1 MIMCVAY
8 PFVEPEIDILSI
20 LAVDLGGS
28 HLSCGIVEQR
38 RVLAERTFSV
48 AALSAR
54 EVLIALEGMLCECL
68 DEAGITASSAQ
79 GIAIGYPGIV
89 CSSTNEILSPLNKYF
104 DMSGE
109 ALTAW
114 ARCSFDL
121 PLRLENDARL
131 ALLGEV
137 WAGAAQGADDVV
149 MVTLGTGI
157 GGAAMIGGRLLG
169 SKAGHAGSLG
179 GHIPVRMDGRRC
191 ACGAIGCA
199 EAEASTST
207 LPDLCRDWPGF
218 ATSSLSKKEPIN
230 FQALFSAVD
239 ARDAIAE
246 QVLAYC
252 LQIWSVLTVALI
264 HAYGPELVIF
274 GGGAMHR
281 GEEILPPIRSY
292 VEEHMWRTSRG
303 LPRIEAAKLGPRAA
317 LLGAASLF
325 REGSAFV

>member
-1 MIMCVAY
+1 
-8 PFVEPEIDILSI
+8 LSI

-28 HLSCGIVEQR
+28 HMSCAIVEGR
-38 RVLAERTFSV
+38 HILAERTLL
-48 AALSAR
+48 AEALSMPAMLAS
-54 EVLIALEGMLCECL
+54 VEGMLRECL
-68 DEAGITASSAQ
+68 DEAGMTTNSAR

-89 CSSTNEILSPLNKYF
+89 CSSTNEILSALDKYP
-104 DMSGE
+104 DLSGE
-109 ALTAW
+109 ALTSW
-114 ARCSFDL
+114 VRSSFNL

-137 WAGAAQGADDVV
+137 WAGAAQGAEDVV

-179 GHIPVRMDGRRC
+179 GHLPIRLNGRPC

-207 LPDLCRDWPGF
+207 LPELCRDWPGF
-218 ATSSLSKKEPIN
+218 DSSSLAREPRLD
-230 FQALFSAVD
+230 FQALFRAVD
-239 ARDAIAE
+239 SCDAIAE

-252 LQIWSVLTVALI
+252 LQVWSVLTVALI
-264 HAYGPELVIF
+264 HAYGPELVLF
-274 GGGAMHR
+274 GGGVMRR
-281 GEEILPPIRSY
+281 GEEVLLPIRSY

-303 LPRIEAAKLGPRAA
+303 LPRIEAAKLGSRAA
-317 LLGAASLF
+317 LFGAASLF
-325 REGSAFV
+325 HEESAFV

>member
-1 MIMCVAY
+1 M
-8 PFVEPEIDILSI
+8 SI

-28 HLSCGIVEQR
+28 HVGCGIVEQR
-38 RVLAERTFSV
+38 HVLAERTFSAV
-48 AALSAR
+48 ALSAQ
-54 EVLIALEGMLCECL
+54 EVLTAVEGGLRDCL
-68 DEAGITASSAQ
+68 DEAGIIPSMAQ

-89 CSSTNEILSPLNKYF
+89 CSSTNEILSPLNKYS

-109 ALTAW
+109 ALTTW
-114 ARCSFDL
+114 ARSSFDL

-157 GGAAMIGGRLLG
+157 GGAAMIGGRLLR
-169 SKAGHAGSLG
+169 SKAGHAGNLG

-191 ACGAIGCA
+191 ACGAVGCA

-207 LPDLCRDWPGF
+207 LPDLCRTWPGF
-218 ATSSLSKKEPIN
+218 ATSSLSKEKRIN
-230 FQALFSAVD
+230 FQALFNAVD
-239 ARDAIAE
+239 ACDAVAKQI
-246 QVLAYC
+246 LAYC
-252 LQIWSVLTVALI
+252 LQVWSVLTVALI

-274 GGGAMHR
+274 GGGVMHR
-281 GEEILPPIRSY
+281 GEEILSPVRSY
-292 VEEHMWRTSRG
+292 VEEHTWRTSRG
-303 LPRIEAAKLGPRAA
+303 LPRIEAAKLGSRAA

-325 REGSAFV
+325 HGESAFV

>member
-1 MIMCVAY
+1 MSV
-8 PFVEPEIDILSI
+8 

-28 HLSCGIVEQR
+28 HVSCGLVDR
-38 RVLAERTFSV
+38 RQVLAERTLPVV
-48 AALSAR
+48 ASSTHA
-54 EVLIALEGMLCECL
+54 VLIAVEGMLHECL
-68 DEAGITASSAQ
+68 DETGMMLSSVR
-79 GIAIGYPGIV
+79 GIAFGYPGIV
-89 CSSTNEILSPLNKYF
+89 CSGTSEILSPLDKYP
-104 DMSGE
+104 DMTGE
-109 ALTAW
+109 GLTAW
-114 ARCSFDL
+114 ARSSFNL

-137 WAGAAQGADDVV
+137 WAGAGQGAEDVV

-157 GGAAMIGGRLLG
+157 GGAAMIGGRLLV

-179 GHIPVRMDGRRC
+179 GHLPVRADGRRC

-207 LPDLCRDWPGF
+207 LPDLCRDWPDFG
-218 ATSSLSKKEPIN
+218 TSALSRERRIDFKV
-230 FQALFSAVD
+230 LFEAVD
-239 ARDAIAE
+239 ACDAVAG

-264 HAYGPELVIF
+264 HAYGPELVLF
-274 GGGAMHR
+274 GGGVMHR
-281 GEEILPPIRSY
+281 GQGILCPIRSY

-303 LPRIEAAKLGPRAA
+303 LPRIEAAKLGSRAA

-325 REGSAFV
+325 QEESTFV